1 MIITEKIKTKVG
13 TRTFQHFR
21 NLGYEFESLND
32 EIEVNISD
40 LNLGSHT
47 LIDVRCDYCNEI
59 YKSSYKNYCKSHK
72 KTVVNKDCCFDC
84 RYKKLKECNLI
95 NFGYENVFQNEKV
108 KEKSKET
115 NLRIYGFENAANNPE
130 VKAKYTEKII
140 LSVPEALLKRKET
153 NMERYGMESVA
164 HLEENLLKVK
174 ATKLRLYGDE
184 NYNNMNKNLETRI
197 ILGTM
202 IPDDQ
207 LTDWEAYRRKVRS
220 KLTKNFKKELYDNW
234 DGYDYYDGE
243 YIKDNLNLS
252 GWDRLSPSIDH
263 KVSIFDGFTNNI
275 PFETISSIDNICI
288 TKRHINSS
296 KNSLSEDEYN
306 EWLNRI

>member
-1 MIITEKIKTKVG
+1 MILTNTIKTNVSTK
-13 TRTFQHFR
+13 TFTHFK
-21 NLGYEFESLND
+21 NLGYQFESSHD
-32 EIEVNISD
+32 EIEVNIND
-40 LNLGSHT
+40 LNEGSSKE
-47 LIDVRCDYCNEI
+47 INVVCDYCNKI
-59 YKSSYKNYCKSHK
+59 YNTTYKKCILGRK
-72 KTVVNKDCCFDC
+72 KAVSKDACFGC

-95 NFGYENVFQNEKV
+95 NFGCENVFQNEKV

-115 NLRIYGFENAANNPE
+115 NLRIYGFENAAHNPE
-130 VKAKYTEKII
+130 VKAKYTEKIK
-140 LSVPEALLKRKET
+140 LSSSEALIKRKET
-153 NMERYGMESVA
+153 NLNKFGTEYVYQSDYA
-164 HLEENLLKVK
+164 KDKTKSIKLE
-174 ATKLRLYGDE
+174 LYGDE
-184 NYNNMNKNLETRI
+184 NYNNTEKMKQTKIDNGQ
-197 ILGTM
+197 ILS
-202 IPDDQ
+202 DDQ
-207 LTDWEAYRRKVRS
+207 LTDWEAYRRKVQS
-220 KLTKNFKKELYDNW
+220 KLTKSFKKELYDNW